1 MYPVDYKT
9 LVRFT
14 AHWKC
19 RSNLGKPLFFPLDY
33 SVPSEYSINHQI
45 KDKLPPIDLNN
56 YNDELLFFLFYMN
69 GGDKMQLQAALVLY
83 ERDWR
88 YHTEKRI
95 WLTKVQGVEPKEK
108 MQTYEKG
115 VYLVF
120 DVAQWKRV
128 QMEMT
133 VEYNKLAEKPLNYL
147 RPM

>member
-1 MYPVDYKT
+1 
-9 LVRFT
+9 
-14 AHWKC
+14 
-19 RSNLGKPLFFPLDY
+19 
-33 SVPSEYSINHQI
+33 
-45 KDKLPPIDLNN
+45 
-56 YNDELLFFLFYMN
+56 MN
-69 GGDKMQLQAALVLY
+69 GGDKMQLQSAAVLY

-88 YHTEKRI
+88 YHIEKRV
-95 WLTKVQGVEPKEK
+95 WLTKVPGVEPKEK

-115 VYLVF
+115 VYMVF